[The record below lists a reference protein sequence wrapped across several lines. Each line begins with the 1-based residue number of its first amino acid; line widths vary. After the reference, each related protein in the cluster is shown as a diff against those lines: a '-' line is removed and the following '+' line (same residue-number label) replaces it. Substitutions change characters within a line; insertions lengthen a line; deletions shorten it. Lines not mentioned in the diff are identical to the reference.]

1 MLLCAEYLTTVFS
14 GQHLHCNFC
23 FALQNQQVELLAS
36 LQDKETLLHDLQTK
50 LQESEAKLLAAEK
63 SAFEALHAAEQRYIA
78 IEERTRLS
86 EQVCL

>member
-1 MLLCAEYLTTVFS
+1 MQLYAKLLTTAFS
-14 GQHLHCNFC
+14 GQHLDCNFSC
-23 FALQNQQVELLAS
+23 DLQNQQVELLAS

-63 SAFEALHAAEQRYIA
+63 SALEALHAAEQRYIA
-78 IEERTRLS
+78 VEERARLS